1 MKNLKKLLIYKY
13 IVLCSFFIGCV
24 QNNTENLFTQD
35 IFSPIVL
42 FDDTTYV
49 NDSYFLIGK
58 VIDSINSEITHIK
71 HKDKI
76 FLIADEHT
84 PSLSN
89 LRIWTDGESFDILV
103 KNRLKKKYNFRY
115 KSKVSINSQVSI
127 VGDFNEWNPNANL
140 LQYNKENDLWETNL
154 FIDYGLHEYKIV
166 INNEWFIDKNNDKV
180 KIKSSGNKNSVL
192 VFKNDEHKSLYL
204 NLLCK
209 E

>member
-24 QNNTENLFTQD
+24 QNNKDNLFTQD
-35 IFSPIVL
+35 LFSPIVL
-42 FDDTTYV
+42 FDDNTNI
-49 NDSYFLIGK
+49 NDSYFLIGR
-58 VIDSINSEITHIK
+58 VIDSIHSEITHIK

-76 FLIADEHT
+76 ILIADEHT

-115 KSKVSINSQVSI
+115 KSKISTNSQVSI

-140 LQYNKENDLWETNL
+140 LQYKKENK
-154 FIDYGLHEYKIV
+154 GG
-166 INNEWFIDKNNDKV
+166 KNARPK
-180 KIKSSGNKNSVL
+180 
-192 VFKNDEHKSLYL
+192 L
-204 NLLCK
+204 N
-209 E
+209 